1 MAVQT
6 VFQRYEMKYLLTQA
20 QREAVLRALEPHMAL
35 DPYGRTVI
43 RNLYLDTESYR
54 LIRRSI
60 EKPVYKEKMRIRCY
74 GPAHPDSPVFV
85 ELKKKYKKVVYKR
98 RLSLPEKEAMDWVLG
113 RRACPAG
120 TQISEEVDYFLRYY
134 APLRPVAFLSYAREA
149 YFAKDGS
156 DFRVTFDDTILC
168 RQEDLSLESGVYGAP
183 LLPAGTTL
191 MEIKCSGG
199 IPLWLTHV
207 LSAQGIRQT
216 SFSKYG
222 TAYQTLIYPNLHKE
236 AARYA

>member
-74 GPAHPDSPVFV
+74 GPAHPDSRCGRWPSSPT
-85 ELKKKYKKVVYKR
+85 R
-98 RLSLPEKEAMDWVLG
+98 G
-113 RRACPAG
+113 RR
-120 TQISEEVDYFLRYY
+120 ISPRTG
-134 APLRPVAFLSYAREA
+134 R
-149 YFAKDGS
+149 
-156 DFRVTFDDTILC
+156 T
-168 RQEDLSLESGVYGAP
+168 
-183 LLPAGTTL
+183 
-191 MEIKCSGG
+191 
-199 IPLWLTHV
+199 
-207 LSAQGIRQT
+207 SA
-216 SFSKYG
+216 
-222 TAYQTLIYPNLHKE
+222 
-236 AARYA
+236 

>member
-74 GPAHPDSPVFV
+74 GPAHPDSPGCQYDEMTKTRVK
-85 ELKKKYKKVVYKR
+85 LK
-98 RLSLPEKEAMDWVLG
+98 
-113 RRACPAG
+113 
-120 TQISEEVDYFLRYY
+120 DY
-134 APLRPVAFLSYAREA
+134 VEA
-149 YFAKDGS
+149 YKESDIHHLKDAGNKPK
-156 DFRVTFDDTILC
+156 LM
-168 RQEDLSLESGVYGAP
+168 Y
-183 LLPAGTTL
+183 LLREGRKWR
-191 MEIKCSGG
+191 E
-199 IPLWLTHV
+199 
-207 LSAQGIRQT
+207 
-216 SFSKYG
+216 
-222 TAYQTLIYPNLHKE
+222 
-236 AARYA
+236 